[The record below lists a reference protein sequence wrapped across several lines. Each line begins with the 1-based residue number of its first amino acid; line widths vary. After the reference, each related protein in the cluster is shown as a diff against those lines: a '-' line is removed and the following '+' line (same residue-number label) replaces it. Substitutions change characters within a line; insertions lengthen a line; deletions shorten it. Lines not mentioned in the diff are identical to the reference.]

1 MWNQIQKEID
11 ESVNIIHRSSS
22 RVKSTGEVFT
32 PSELVISLLKSLPI
46 DRFAPKFTFLDPACG
61 DGQFLMGVKLFK
73 MYFHNMSEKKSLED
87 IYGVDIMRDNVDLC
101 KKRLGG
107 GNIIMGNT
115 LNYSAKIDGQTPQEH
130 LQMIEIFGPSSN
142 LMRFIN
148 ADN

>member
-61 DGQFLMGVKLFK
+61 DGQFLMVVKLFK

-115 LNYSAKIDGQTPQEH
+115 LNYSEKIDGQTPQEH
-130 LQMIEIFGPSSN
+130 LQMIEIFGPSPN
-142 LMRFIN
+142 LTRFMN
-148 ADN
+148 DNN

>member
-130 LQMIEIFGPSSN
+130 LQMIEIFGPSPN
-142 LMRFIN
+142 LTRFMN
-148 ADN
+148 DNN

>member
-115 LNYSAKIDGQTPQEH
+115 LNYSEKIDGQTPQEH
-130 LQMIEIFGPSSN
+130 LQMIEIFGPSPN
-142 LMRFIN
+142 LTRFMN
-148 ADN
+148 DNN

>member
-1 MWNQIQKEID
+1 MWNRIQEEIN
-11 ESVNIIHRSSS
+11 ESVDIIHRSSD
-22 RVKSTGEVFT
+22 RIKSTGEVFT

-115 LNYSAKIDGQTPQEH
+115 LNYSEKIDGQTPQEH
-130 LQMIEIFGPSSN
+130 LQMIEIFGPSPN
-142 LMRFIN
+142 LTRFMN
-148 ADN
+148 DNN